1 MVDII
6 EHMTQYT
13 VVVPE
18 SIQLLVGNVTPIFA
32 VARRRGRKQ
41 LPNLFRDRYFRTW
54 NKSHIM
60 SDLYYILVNG

>member
-1 MVDII
+1 MVDIV
-6 EHMTQYT
+6 EHMTRYT

-32 VARRRGRKQ
+32 VAYHRGRKQ
-41 LPNLFRDRYFRTW
+41 LSNLFRDRYFRTW
-54 NKSHIM
+54 NESHIM